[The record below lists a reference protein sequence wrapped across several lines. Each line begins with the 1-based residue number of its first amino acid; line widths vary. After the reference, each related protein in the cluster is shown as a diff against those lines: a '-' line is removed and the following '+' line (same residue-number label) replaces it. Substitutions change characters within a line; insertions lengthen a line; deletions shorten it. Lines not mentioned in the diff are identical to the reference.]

1 MARRAVV
8 LALLVVAVVAAP
20 AGASDLRARVAPAPP
35 TLATLDWSPS
45 ITLTRGGKPAA
56 ARLTLSI
63 RKGGERRSFRPT
75 AARRGDYRVR
85 VVFPSEGRWTWA
97 LAAGRTTLARGAIA
111 VSLDVDFDLPYDL
124 VQAGDGTVLFVDRG
138 RVLAR
143 DAQSERIRVHAV
155 VPGAA
160 ELVSLERLGDG
171 TLFATDFPG
180 SRVVRIDAARRVSTV
195 ARVEAPADLVA
206 DESGST
212 LWVASIADGVGVVR
226 VDVAT
231 GRVEPFA
238 RPFEPHGIDH
248 WRNGDFVVHDGRG
261 VSRIDGRTGALSPL
275 AAVDATKVVTAGDA
289 IYGAEGTPSG
299 GRILRI
305 SSAGLVTTLV
315 GTGSLLPHRDGPGL
329 ELGILPSGLEPSAD
343 GRLLFTQVQPVP
355 AVRRLDLRT
364 GLVTTLALGRQ

>member
-1 MARRAVV
+1 MVRREVV
-8 LALLVVAVVAAP
+8 LAVLAVAVIAAP

-35 TLATLDWSPS
+35 KLTTLVWSPS
-45 ITLTRGGKPAA
+45 ITLTRGGEPAR
-56 ARLTLSI
+56 ARLVLSI
-63 RKGGERRSFRPT
+63 RKGGERRSFHPT
-75 AARRGDYRVR
+75 ATRRGAYRVR

-124 VQAGDGTVLFVDRG
+124 VQAADGMVLFVDRG

-143 DAQSERIRVHAV
+143 DAESGRIRVHAV
-155 VPGAA
+155 VPGAT

-180 SRVVRIDAARRVSTV
+180 NRVVRIDAARRVSTV
-195 ARVEAPADLVA
+195 VRVRAPADVIA
-206 DESGST
+206 DASGSN

-231 GRVEPFA
+231 GRVEPFS
-238 RPFEPHGIDH
+238 RPFRPHGIDH
-248 WRNGDFVVHDGRG
+248 WREGDFVVQNGRG
-261 VSRIDGRTGALSPL
+261 VSRIDGRTGALSPV
-275 AAVDATKVVTAGDA
+275 AAVDATKVVTDGDV
-289 IYGAEGTPSG
+289 IYGAEGSPSG

-305 SSAGLVTTLV
+305 SSAGRVTPLV
-315 GTGSLLPHRDGPGL
+315 GTGTLLPHRDGHGL
-329 ELGILPSGLEPSAD
+329 ELGLLPSGLEPSAD
-343 GRLLFTQVQPVP
+343 GTLLFTQVQPVP

-364 GLVTTLALGRQ
+364 GLVTTLARGRQ